1 MTKIGDRAYYNCTI
15 LSSVVIPD
23 NVTEIGYDAFN
34 GCSFTSINIPKS
46 MATIGEEAFKDCSN
60 LISIIIPESVAVIEA
75 YACKLLRL
83 LSLMAKFV
91 LSLIIVNGC
100 LWFQI
105 HNDTF
110 RPKTNNEEKWNDKW
124 LATPWNEIEIGM
136 GLMKGMPILL
146 VKDPHIDMG
155 IFDSNLS
162 ECFVAN
168 VSTDDDSRKLAQNK
182 EVVKWLSKITL

>member
-75 YACKLLRL
+75 YAFKECDNLTSVTILNGEIRIKLNY
-83 LSLMAKFV
+83 S
-91 LSLIIVNGC
+91 
-100 LWFQI
+100 
-105 HNDTF
+105 
-110 RPKTNNEEKWNDKW
+110 EW
-124 LATPWNEIEIGM
+124 LP
-136 GLMKGMPILL
+136 L
-146 VKDPHIDMG
+146 VSNPQCHIPS
-155 IFDSNLS
+155 SN
-162 ECFVAN
+162 
-168 VSTDDDSRKLAQNK
+168 
-182 EVVKWLSKITL
+182 